1 MSKYTSRSSK
11 PMEPSR
17 INREIHPIWRG
28 VGFVIMIIT
37 PLLGFA
43 AMTVFMDANFEQGWV
58 QFPKELL
65 VNGPD
70 QYLLVK
76 ILLTI
81 LFMLV
86 FYGILTFFSFLIF
99 RIVAP
104 PQYGPYDVPPVTYT
118 GKQYKR

>member
-1 MSKYTSRSSK
+1 MSKYTSRSSQ

-17 INREIHPIWRG
+17 INRKIHPIWRG
-28 VGFVIMIIT
+28 VGFVIMILT
-37 PLLGFA
+37 PLLGYA
-43 AMTVFMDANFEQGWV
+43 SMTIFMEANFEQGWV

-70 QYLLVK
+70 QYLLVRV
-76 ILLTI
+76 LLTI

-86 FYGILTFFSFLIF
+86 FYGILTFFSFLVF

-104 PQYGPYDVPPVTYT
+104 PQYGPYDVPPVTYK
-118 GKQYKR
+118 GRQYKR